1 MPTLEDYQAH
11 LAKNPRAAAKSIERS
26 IVNGVAVAM
35 SELKGDP
42 NWKLYCDHIEALRLT
57 AEAQVKQLERAICYG
72 PFPGELDR
80 FDYTELK
87 RQLAVSKTR
96 FEIYTQVIAMV
107 DGLINRG
114 GIDGSK

>member
-11 LAKNPRAAAKSIERS
+11 LAKNPRASAKSIERS
-26 IVNGVAVAM
+26 FVNGVAVAM

-96 FEIYTQVIAMV
+96 FETYSQVLQMI
-107 DGLINRG
+107 DSLISRG
-114 GIDGSK
+114 GKPA